1 MPTVNT
7 LTDAQCKRSATAD
20 KPKKIFDG
28 HGLFLLVTP
37 AGGKTWRMAYR
48 LEGKQQTA
56 TFGAYPLVSLAA
68 ARVKR
73 DDLRLKLAN
82 GESPK
87 VAKVKA
93 SMTFQGASQTYWEG
107 RKDVSDGY
115 RANALRGLE
124 MHLWPSLG
132 DLPIGAI
139 TRELLLEPLA
149 RLDAEGKHVYVRR
162 VRVWA
167 GQVFDWAVERGFAL
181 TNPAALIRPE
191 KAFGK
196 ASVESHAA
204 LELDEVPAFMQRL
217 SFERDL
223 LSVLACKW
231 LALTWVRT
239 KEMRMMTWDQVDRDL
254 WRVPRGTMKKRRDH
268 LVPLSTQAL
277 ALLAQLRARRRSE
290 YVFPS
295 DHRDDRP
302 LSENSVLYLLARMG
316 YEGRMTG
323 HGWRSVGST
332 WANEQG
338 FNRDAIERQLSH
350 APDDEVRA
358 VYNRA
363 EYLDLRRQMLQAFA
377 DWLLPA

>member
-7 LTDAQCKRSATAD
+7 LTDAQCKRAATSD

-56 TFGAYPLVSLAA
+56 TFGAYPLISLAD
-68 ARVKR
+68 ARTKR
-73 DDLRLKLAN
+73 DDLRRKLVN

-87 VAKVKA
+87 TAKVKA
-93 SMTFQGASQTYWEG
+93 AMTFQSACETYWEG

-115 RANALRGLE
+115 RTNAMRGLE
-124 MHLWPSLG
+124 MHLWPKLG
-132 DLPIGAI
+132 ELPIGAI
-139 TRELLLEPLA
+139 TRETLLEPLA

-167 GQVFDWAVERGFAL
+167 GQVFDWAVERGFAA

-217 SFERDL
+217 SFEKEL

-268 LVPLSTQAL
+268 LVPLSSQAM

-302 LSENSVLYLLARMG
+302 LSENAVLYLLARMG

>member
-7 LTDAQCKRSATAD
+7 LTDAQCKRAATAD

-56 TFGAYPLVSLAA
+56 TFGAYPLISLAD
-68 ARVKR
+68 ARTKR
-73 DDLRLKLAN
+73 DDLRRKLVN

-87 VAKVKA
+87 AAKVKA
-93 SMTFQGASQTYWEG
+93 AMTFQSACETYWEG
-107 RKDVSDGY
+107 RRDVSDGY
-115 RANALRGLE
+115 RTNAMRGLE
-124 MHLWPSLG
+124 MHLWPKLG
-132 DLPIGAI
+132 ELPVGAI
-139 TRELLLEPLA
+139 TRETLLEPLA

-167 GQVFDWAVERGFAL
+167 GQVFDWAVERGFAAV
-181 TNPAALIRPE
+181 NPASLIRPE

-196 ASVESHAA
+196 TAVESHAA

-217 SFERDL
+217 SFEKDL

-277 ALLAQLRARRRSE
+277 GLLAQLRTRRRSE

-363 EYLDLRRQMLQAFA
+363 EYLDLRRQMLQAFGN
-377 DWLLPA
+377 WLLPA